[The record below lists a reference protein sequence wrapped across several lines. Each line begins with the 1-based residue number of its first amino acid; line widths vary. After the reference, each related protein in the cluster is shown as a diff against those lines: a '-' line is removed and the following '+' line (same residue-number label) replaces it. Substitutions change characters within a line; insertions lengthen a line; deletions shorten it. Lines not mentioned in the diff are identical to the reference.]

1 MKFLLLLLLTIPL
14 MSCTVSVTPP
24 WKVEEEETPRTSYVL
39 YDYVHTNPPGEVL
52 APPIL
57 LTSNGTYTSPYNEN
71 EMEAYAAALIS
82 YHSYLV
88 RYINAMEGSNGETIV
103 TLGNQRCA
111 EAITD
116 IPHLG
121 PPPKKPSLPTIT
133 TIEKSKGS
141 TLIVEYL
148 GDVDKWLEDTED
160 YYGDA
165 LKVYNS
171 NLATIAANCL

>member
-1 MKFLLLLLLTIPL
+1 MLLLMIPL
-14 MSCTVSVTPP
+14 MSCTVSVDSP
-24 WKVEEEETPRTSYVL
+24 WKVEEEVTPRTSYIL

-52 APPIL
+52 KPPIL
-57 LTSNGTYTSPYNEN
+57 LTSNSDYVSPYDEN
-71 EMEAYAAALIS
+71 EMEAYAAALIA

-88 RYINAMEGSNGETIV
+88 RYINAMEGSNGETII
-103 TLGNQRCA
+103 TLGNQGCV

-116 IPHLG
+116 IPHIG
-121 PPPKKPSLPTIT
+121 IPPKKPSLPTIT

-141 TLIVEYL
+141 SLIVEYL

-165 LKVYNS
+165 LKVYNRKIEF
-171 NLATIAANCL
+171 IAANCL